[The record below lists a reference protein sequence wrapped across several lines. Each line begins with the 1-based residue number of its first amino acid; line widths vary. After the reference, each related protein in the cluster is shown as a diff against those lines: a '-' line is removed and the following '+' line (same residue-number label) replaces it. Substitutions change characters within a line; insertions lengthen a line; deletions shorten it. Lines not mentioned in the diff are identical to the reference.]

1 MSSKTVNRNRVN
13 DGGGELLK
21 IDQVATR
28 LRVSVGCI
36 RAWRL
41 RGEGPPAIRIGN
53 ALRWDAAEVE
63 AWLDSRRESRLGA

>member
-1 MSSKTVNRNRVN
+1 MRRPAVKTITTGQSG
-13 DGGGELLK
+13 DLMTIGEL
-21 IDQVATR
+21 ANR

-41 RGEGPPAIRIGN
+41 RGEGPPAVRLGS

-63 AWLDSRRESRLGA
+63 AWIDSQRESR

>member
-1 MSSKTVNRNRVN
+1 MSSKTGSRTRSG

-41 RGEGPPAIRIGN
+41 RGEGPPAIRIGT

-63 AWLDSRRESRLGA
+63 AWLDSRRESRLDA